1 MPAERVDLL
10 RELHGQHA
18 DALWSFVLRL
28 TGGDRSAAEDV
39 VQETLLRAWRTDGVL
54 EAPGSDRRAWLFTV
68 ARRIVIDRWRSG
80 RSRYE
85 VVSDQL
91 PERQTSDETDAVLQ
105 AWLVAEAL
113 RRLSPEHRRV
123 IVECFYN
130 DCTVREAA
138 RRLDVPEGTVKS
150 RTHYALKAL
159 RLALDEM
166 GVTS

>member
-39 VQETLLRAWRTDGVL
+39 VQETLLRAWRADGVL
-54 EAPGSDRRAWLFTV
+54 EAPDSDRRAWLFTV

-85 VVSDQL
+85 VVSDQM
-91 PERQTSDETDAVLQ
+91 PERQASDETDAVLQ

-123 IVECFYN
+123 IVECF
-130 DCTVREAA
+130 TTTA
-138 RRLDVPEGTVKS
+138 RSGKQRAVSTCP
-150 RTHYALKAL
+150 RA
-159 RLALDEM
+159 R
-166 GVTS
+166 